1 MFLSIAILL
10 FLDQAS
16 KIMMV
21 NYLGL
26 QNSVNIT
33 SFLQFIIVYNK
44 GVSFSFLSGV
54 DYRFILILS
63 FVSMV
68 VATLMIGSFFN
79 KVNNEFVISLA
90 LIIAGSLG
98 NFIDR
103 LLYGYVVDFIHVYYL
118 QYSFPV
124 FNLSDCFITLCAI
137 ILLKNIL
144 IKK

>member
-1 MFLSIAILL
+1 
-10 FLDQAS
+10 
-16 KIMMV
+16 MV

-26 QNSVNIT
+26 QKSINIT

-54 DYRFILILS
+54 DYRFILLLS
-63 FVSMV
+63 FISMI

-79 KVNNEFVISLA
+79 RVNNEFAISLS

-98 NFIDR
+98 NFVDR
-103 LLYGYVVDFIHVYYL
+103 LLYGYVIDFIHVHYL

>member
-1 MFLSIAILL
+1 
-10 FLDQAS
+10 
-16 KIMMV
+16 MV

-26 QNSVNIT
+26 QKSINIT

-44 GVSFSFLSGV
+44 GVSFSF
-54 DYRFILILS
+54 ILLLS
-63 FVSMV
+63 FISMI

-79 KVNNEFVISLA
+79 RVNNEFAISLS

-98 NFIDR
+98 NFVDR
-103 LLYGYVVDFIHVYYL
+103 LLYGYVIDFIHVHYL

>member
-68 VATLMIGSFFN
+68 VATLI
-79 KVNNEFVISLA
+79 VAATDI
-90 LIIAGSLG
+90 
-98 NFIDR
+98 
-103 LLYGYVVDFIHVYYL
+103 
-118 QYSFPV
+118 
-124 FNLSDCFITLCAI
+124 
-137 ILLKNIL
+137 
-144 IKK
+144 